1 MAEFSGSALV
11 CSWVY
16 AGGTVTLTGD
26 HRTASLN
33 PGIDLKDA
41 SAGSDASK
49 TQIKTLKSW
58 NIQVGAVAQ
67 SGGTALEDALV
78 EGTYGTITLQ
88 PEGTATGKRK
98 YTGAA
103 FAMGPQF
110 NWPYDDVCEYSVTFD
125 GDGDLTRTTN

>member
-16 AGGTVTLTGD
+16 AGGTVALTGD

-33 PGIDLKDA
+33 PSIDLKDS

-49 TQIKTLKSW
+49 TNIKTLKSW

-67 SGGTALEDALV
+67 SNGTALEDALA
-78 EGTYGTITLQ
+78 EGTYGTVTLQ
-88 PEGTATGKRK
+88 PEGTASGHRK

-103 FAMGPQF
+103 FAMGAQF
-110 NWPYDDVCEYSVTFD
+110 QFPYDDVVEYNVTFQ
-125 GDGDLTRTTN
+125 GDGALTRATN